1 MARKKREKKARIIA
15 RFLSY
20 INLKTQQRVLTKVT
34 YRLACNFPKS
44 RYLKSVPKING
55 LVIQARKLLQY
66 GNNSE
71 YRKFFGMDKS
81 EFKTLSIKLTP
92 ILLSTS
98 KEEMLRGMSP
108 EAQLACTLNYLRSGS
123 TFTNLALWWSIS
135 AQHLGFVVK
144 QVCQALCDLLSVE
157 ADCRP
162 KSLEDWL
169 KIADEFDSRWRLP
182 HCLGAVDGKHVKV
195 VKHPG
200 SGCLLHNYKAFN
212 SIILLAVVD
221 AKYRF
226 IHFNVGAY
234 GSRSDGG
241 VWAED
246 RLGSALN
253 KGHLDSFIPAPNYL
267 PRDEKRSC
275 GLVNYFF
282 VGDDAF
288 GLQPHMMKPFRVRSG
303 QEDKDQMDNTNYR
316 FSSARMVVECGFGH
330 LARRFRVFEVLHT
343 RKDMTT
349 LVVRTCVHIHNF
361 LRLSREDE
369 EKEIRQ
375 IMKPAKRNFE
385 SIPLPPRP
393 FSRPLLK
400 EKAEVNRYRLHLYF
414 NSVDIIKRK
423 KKRRNRK

>member
-1 MARKKREKKARIIA
+1 MATKKREKKSRIVA

-20 INLKTQQRVLTKVT
+20 VALRTQQRVLTKMI
-34 YRLACNFPKS
+34 YRLALNSPKS
-44 RYLKSVPKING
+44 RYLKIDPYLKING
-55 LVIQARKLLQY
+55 LVIEARMLLQH
-66 GNNSE
+66 GNNFE
-71 YRKFFGMDKS
+71 YRKFFGMNKL
-81 EFKTLSIKLTP
+81 EFKTLSMKLTP
-92 ILLSTS
+92 KLLSTS
-98 KEEMLRGMSP
+98 KEEMPPGMSP
-108 EAQLACTLNYLRSGS
+108 EAKLACTLNYLRSGS
-123 TFTNLALWWSIS
+123 SFTVLAIWWSIS
-135 AQHLGFVVK
+135 SQHLDFVVK

-182 HCLGAVDGKHVKV
+182 HCLGAVDGKQVKV
-195 VKHPG
+195 VKHPR
-200 SGCLLHNYKAFN
+200 SGCLLHNYKDE

-226 IHFNVGAY
+226 IHFNVGASD
-234 GSRSDGG
+234 SRS

-288 GLQPHMMKPFRVRSG
+288 GLQPHMMKPFRVRNG
-303 QEDKDQMDNTNYR
+303 MKDKDLMDNTNYR
-316 FSSARMVVECGFGH
+316 LSSARKVVECGFGH
-330 LARRFRVFEVLHT
+330 LARNFRVFDVLHT
-343 RKDMTT
+343 RKEMTS

-385 SIPLPPRP
+385 SIFLPPRP
-393 FSRPLLK
+393 FSRPLLV

-414 NSVDIIKRK
+414 NSVDIVKRK
-423 KKRRNRK
+423 KKRRSRK